1 MIQKE
6 IKQQVL
12 NSFNSFDKN
21 LRLTVDTFDNSI
33 NHFLNIKVLN
43 NGETDIYI
51 KDTNT
56 GLYVQ
61 YQGQGH
67 WNTKAAWV

>member
-1 MIQKE
+1 MIKKE
-6 IKQQVL
+6 IKEQVL
-12 NSFNSFDKN
+12 NSFNPFDKN
-21 LRLTVDTFDNSI
+21 LGLTVDTFDNSI
-33 NHFLNIKVLN
+33 NHFLDIKVLN

-61 YQGQGH
+61 Y
-67 WNTKAAWV
+67 

>member
-1 MIQKE
+1 MIKKE
-6 IKQQVL
+6 IKEQVL

-21 LRLTVDTFDNSI
+21 LRLTFDTFDNSI
-33 NHFLNIKVLN
+33 NHFLDIKVLN

-61 YQGQGH
+61 Y
-67 WNTKAAWV
+67 

>member
-1 MIQKE
+1 MIKKE
-6 IKQQVL
+6 IKEQVL

-33 NHFLNIKVLN
+33 NHFLDIKVLN

-61 YQGQGH
+61 Y
-67 WNTKAAWV
+67 

>member
-1 MIQKE
+1 MIKKE
-6 IKQQVL
+6 IKEQVL

-33 NHFLNIKVLN
+33 SHFLDIKVLN

-56 GLYVQ
+56 GRYVQ
-61 YQGQGH
+61 Y
-67 WNTKAAWV
+67 

>member
-1 MIQKE
+1 MIKKE
-6 IKQQVL
+6 IKEQVL

-61 YQGQGH
+61 Y
-67 WNTKAAWV
+67 